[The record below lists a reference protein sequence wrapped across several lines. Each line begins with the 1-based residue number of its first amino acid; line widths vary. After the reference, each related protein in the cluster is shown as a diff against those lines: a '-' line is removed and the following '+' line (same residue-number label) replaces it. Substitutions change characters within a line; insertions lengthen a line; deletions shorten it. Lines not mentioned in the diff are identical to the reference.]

1 MKAIFFDANGVIYYR
16 HEQNRYLMEFL
27 LKNNLALLSGG
38 MLSAQT
44 EKFHDAALKG
54 QIPQEDYWNAI
65 LEACGVKDLS
75 LLKKGRVAIKKD
87 HKNIVLFP
95 MVKVTLDSLKE
106 RGFLVGIVTDAG
118 VSKSTKLAW
127 FKKQGLDIVWDAYA
141 NSMDLKTRKPDL
153 YMFEAA
159 LEEAGVTADN
169 TVFVGHD
176 ARELNGAR
184 RAGLRTIAFNYDPDV
199 EADYFVDKFEDLLT
213 LPFLSQ
219 AR

>member
-106 RGFLVGIVTDAG
+106 RGFLVGIITDAG

>member
-16 HEQNRYLMEFL
+16 CEQNRYLKDFL
-27 LKNNLALLSGG
+27 LKNKLALPSGD

-44 EKFHDAALKG
+44 EKIHDAALKG
-54 QIPQEDYWNAI
+54 QVPQEDYWNAI

-75 LLKKGRVAIKKD
+75 LLKKGRAAIKKD

-159 LEEAGVTADN
+159 LQEAGVTADE

-184 RAGLRTIAFNYDPDV
+184 RAGLRTIAFNFDPDV

-219 AR
+219 AG

>member
-16 HEQNRYLMEFL
+16 CEQNRYLKDFL
-27 LKNNLALLSGG
+27 LKNKLALPSGD

-44 EKFHDAALKG
+44 EKIHDAALKG
-54 QIPQEDYWNAI
+54 QVPQEDYWNAI

-75 LLKKGRVAIKKD
+75 LLKKGRAAIKKD

-127 FKKQGLDIVWDAYA
+127 FKKQGLDIAWDAYA

-159 LEEAGVTADN
+159 LEEAGVTADE

-219 AR
+219 AG